1 MIKKTQNI
9 FSLDL
14 PELEVFKTLR
24 RPLEHNEKGIFV
36 AEGEKVVLRLL
47 ESDLKTISI
56 LLTERW
62 FELYKSVIENKVEAI
77 DIFIG
82 KENYFKQLSDI
93 KCINQLLRLQ
103 KFPRQ
108 LRLRK

>member
-62 FELYKSVIENKVEAI
+62 FELYKSVIEKKMKRL
-77 DIFIG
+77 IFLLA
-82 KENYFKQLSDI
+82 KKNYFKQLSDT
-93 KCINQLLRLQ
+93 KCINQ
-103 KFPRQ
+103 
-108 LRLRK
+108 